1 MNETRKQRVRQLID
15 ERFGGRQVDFARAV
29 GKKQAQVTHWL
40 TDQRPI
46 GNGIAS
52 DIETA
57 LNLPRGWLDGKDGSA
72 DTNNNQIAAAPAHSP
87 DTVRIDHIDIAGQC
101 GPGAMPEDYP
111 EVIRSIEFPLETIRR
126 LFGGSNMS
134 GLRVV
139 GTLGDSMEPTIPER
153 SAGLI
158 DTRVK
163 NFAGD
168 GIYFFFYNGYL
179 YTKRLQI
186 TPQGLKALSDN
197 NRYEPFFIDDSD
209 TGTFRII
216 GKYYGVISVHLF

>member
-1 MNETRKQRVRQLID
+1 
-15 ERFGGRQVDFARAV
+15 
-29 GKKQAQVTHWL
+29 
-40 TDQRPI
+40 
-46 GNGIAS
+46 
-52 DIETA
+52 
-57 LNLPRGWLDGKDGSA
+57 
-72 DTNNNQIAAAPAHSP
+72 
-87 DTVRIDHIDIAGQC
+87 
-101 GPGAMPEDYP
+101 MPEDYP

-168 GIYFFFYNGYL
+168 GIYFFFL
-179 YTKRLQI
+179 
-186 TPQGLKALSDN
+186 
-197 NRYEPFFIDDSD
+197 
-209 TGTFRII
+209 
-216 GKYYGVISVHLF
+216 